1 LEVAISQNWTAPAA
15 INEVKNSYA
24 ALKAEFEQN
33 SANLMLEAKK
43 SHSEMSQPLAL
54 AEEFLQEN
62 FQEEREEKR
71 RDKRKYYL
79 RAAGVSNAADRTAVV
94 RIKK

>member
-1 LEVAISQNWTAPAA
+1 MPAA
-15 INEVKNSYA
+15 INEIKNSYA

-43 SHSEMSQPLAL
+43 PHSEMSQPSAL

-62 FQEEREEKR
+62 FQEERE
-71 RDKRKYYL
+71 
-79 RAAGVSNAADRTAVV
+79 
-94 RIKK
+94 KKM